1 MTSTFSAPTPE
12 QRALWDA
19 VMGSCRADD
28 LGRIGDWVREY
39 LQGGAVDLNF
49 RLQPGEPCL
58 LASVLAELI
67 QQAQDQQGTGSRP
80 VVCERVLATLIAHG
94 ANPLGDPETMDLA
107 NQEAAFGMSYLA
119 EALSASETRG
129 LPLRSADGGNLYH
142 ALATRAPW
150 RIADYSD
157 AWGLDRHYQDWLRER
172 DQDGF
177 TPLERAIEVLPELE
191 QRMPPA
197 RAWIGLQQLAAFAWR
212 SDPDCLARP
221 GPGGQAPAEM
231 MQALAEGR
239 YADLGWGVNMEFE
252 QAATRVA
259 AERLAARMEQETAP
273 AAVLMRAPRL

>member
-1 MTSTFSAPTPE
+1 MTSTFSAPSPE
-12 QRALWDA
+12 QRVLWDA

-49 RLQPGEPCL
+49 RLQPEEPCL

-177 TPLERAIEVLPELE
+177 TPLERAIEALPDLE

-212 SDPDCLARP
+212 SVPGCLAKS
-221 GPGGQAPAEM
+221 GPGGRVPAERL
-231 MQALAEGR
+231 QALAQER
-239 YADLGWGVNMEFE
+239 YPELGWQVSLDLQ
-252 QAATRVA
+252 QAVGRACADQMAT
-259 AERLAARMEQETAP
+259 RMEQTTAMAP
-273 AAVLMRAPRL
+273 APGRSPRL